1 MDRKKQL
8 KLEYKETPRPMGV
21 FQIKNN
27 ANGKIFIDSSM
38 NLPGSFNGQRFQ
50 LNMNGHSNKQLQQD
64 WNTYGPDVFTFEI
77 LEKINPDKIAK
88 DDWREAVSNLK
99 AKWLDNLQPYD
110 EKGYNKPKIQD
121 SPAKAK

>member
-50 LNMNGHSNKQLQQD
+50 LNMNGHSNKQLQED
-64 WNTYGPDVFTFEI
+64 WNTYGPDTFTFEI
-77 LEKINPDKIAK
+77 LETINPEKVAK
-88 DDWREAVSNLK
+88 DNWREAVSNLE
-99 AKWLDNLQPYD
+99 AKWLDNLQPYE
-110 EKGYNKPKIQD
+110 EKGYNKLKIQD
-121 SPAKAK
+121 NSVKA

>member
-21 FQIKNN
+21 FQIKNT

-50 LNMNGHSNKQLQQD
+50 LSMNGHSNKQLQQD
-64 WNTYGPDVFTFEI
+64 WNTYGSDAFAFEI
-77 LEKINPDKIAK
+77 LEKINPEKIAK
-88 DDWREAVSNLK
+88 DDWREAVSSLK
-99 AKWLDNLQPYD
+99 TKWLENLQPYED
-110 EKGYNKPKIQD
+110 KGYNKEKVQPNT
-121 SPAKAK
+121 